1 MPDALGTYSRELP
14 REPTQILQACYL
26 TLHHRELDRTM
37 RALYPLPTLSMPP
50 ASRQLGMAADF
61 DEPFIAA
68 DEAEIIA
75 LPPPPAAHPV
85 RAMSPRELAALAHE
99 LYLDGS
105 LDLDDYLL
113 LGFPSELHPAFDRTI
128 GALTGRKAQPDRQ
141 RDLIREWE
149 NRLADL
155 HESSAPVPALIDR
168 ARRTLGLLRWLE
180 TPALGKPS

>member
-1 MPDALGTYSRELP
+1 
-14 REPTQILQACYL
+14 
-26 TLHHRELDRTM
+26 M

-50 ASRQLGMAADF
+50 ASGQLGVAAGY

-68 DEAEIIA
+68 AETAEVIA
-75 LPPPPAAHPV
+75 LPAPPAAHPV

-105 LDLDDYLL
+105 LGLDDYLL

-128 GALTGRKAQPDRQ
+128 GALTGRKAQPDRP

-155 HESSAPVPALIDR
+155 HQSSAPVPALIDR

>member
-1 MPDALGTYSRELP
+1 
-14 REPTQILQACYL
+14 
-26 TLHHRELDRTM
+26 M
-37 RALYPLPTLSMPP
+37 RALYPLPTIVPPP
-50 ASRQLGMAADF
+50 ASGIGMAAGY
-61 DEPFIAA
+61 DEPFLSA
-68 DEAEIIA
+68 DEAEVIA

-105 LDLDDYLL
+105 LCLEDYLL

-128 GALTGRKAQPDRQ
+128 GALTGRKAQPDRP

-155 HESSAPVPALIDR
+155 HDSSAPLPALLDR

>member
-1 MPDALGTYSRELP
+1 
-14 REPTQILQACYL
+14 
-26 TLHHRELDRTM
+26 M
-37 RALYPLPTLSMPP
+37 RALYPLPTFSLPP
-50 ASRQLGMAADF
+50 ASGALGVAEGY

-68 DEAEIIA
+68 EPDAIA
-75 LPPPPAAHPV
+75 LPPPAAAHPV

-105 LDLDDYLL
+105 LGLDDYLL
-113 LGFPSELHPAFDRTI
+113 LGFPSELHPGFDRTI

-155 HESSAPVPALIDR
+155 HASSAPLPALLDR

>member
-1 MPDALGTYSRELP
+1 
-14 REPTQILQACYL
+14 
-26 TLHHRELDRTM
+26 M

-50 ASRQLGMAADF
+50 VSGRLGVSAGY
-61 DEPFIAA
+61 DEPFLAA
-68 DEAEIIA
+68 DESPEVIA

-99 LYLDGS
+99 LYLEGS
-105 LDLDDYLL
+105 LDLEDYLL
-113 LGFPSELHPAFDRTI
+113 LGFPSELHPGFDRTI

-155 HESSAPVPALIDR
+155 HASSAPLPALLER